1 VTRIETIVTP
11 DIGTFLG
18 CRTRACALRRLALTW
33 VTLVGAMLIG
43 PAGAVA
49 HVEKQ
54 VGPFVLEIGWG
65 VEPPYAGTQNFID
78 VTTSERSG
86 AVIAKPGDG
95 LSVEISY
102 GATRTTRPLQP
113 TGAPGK
119 LSALL
124 VPTRAGTY
132 TFHVSG
138 TLRGRSVD
146 TTATCSSGTFECVND
161 PSELEFPAKDPSN
174 GELAARLTRSDRRGD
189 GGGDDGKG
197 IAIAALVVAVLAL
210 LAAFGLGLRRGRR
223 SAA

>member
-1 VTRIETIVTP
+1 M
-11 DIGTFLG
+11 L
-18 CRTRACALRRLALTW
+18 
-33 VTLVGAMLIG
+33 LIG
-43 PAGAVA
+43 PATALA

-86 AVIAKPGDG
+86 AVIAKPGNG

-119 LSALL
+119 LSALI
-124 VPTRAGTY
+124 VPTRAGAY

-146 TTATCSSGTFECVND
+146 TTVACSSGTFECVDD

-174 GELAARLTRSDRRGD
+174 GELAARLTRSDRRGND
-189 GGGDDGKG
+189 DNGDNGKG
-197 IAIAALVVAVLAL
+197 IAIAALAVALLAL
-210 LAAFGLGLRRGRR
+210 LAAFGLGVRRGRR
-223 SAA
+223 AA